1 MKVIRAILCA
11 TFGLSFTACDKPV
24 ASHPPATPPPA
35 ATPPAATPKSAEQIW
50 QDVSPSLIYISARGL
65 DGGVMQGSGFVVELD
80 GKRLILTN
88 RHVVK
93 GAEKVSVGT
102 DTKSLIV
109 SSGYKI
115 AANLDLAVVEC
126 PADVKAPALPRAT
139 RTLNPGAEVV
149 ALGFPLGIG
158 KIITRGIVSS
168 VEDGHI
174 LFDAPISSGNSGGP
188 VVNHFGEVVA
198 VATMGSKNTGTAIV
212 QNLNLGIRVTA
223 IPKLPLFT
231 DPLIRLS
238 AVADRIREVEAFI
251 EKGYREEDWLGLL
264 DVLLWHRMME
274 SKGDAK
280 PTDAERAKRTKAQLE
295 RLQTHF
301 EQRHGSL
308 RKAVE
313 RYVNFLKESEDRI
326 DTLSSAFAGLGN
338 DPILADFLKDERQS
352 GFVRIRATPELLP
365 KLARISAD
373 HWIAKVEDHRFRLE
387 WSLRYTVDVPMP
399 PPLDEFKRF
408 EEKQRRE
415 GPLSERPTIRLK
427 LVLSGN
433 RQQDME
439 NYFRSG
445 MEWKARQDVVK
456 DAGQS
461 VLKKGRTETDPAR
474 TETLHGDLL
483 SLISGFRQFLA
494 LEAIER
500 GELDHAIALL
510 RADIGH
516 RAASCWSGALLA
528 QQLVYAGKLAEAWQA
543 YEAYFAGPPPFDAFQ
558 LHSGWGGFGGL
569 SFAQMHISEGL
580 GDKPLSNAKTQYEK
594 VPSAMQN
601 AERWNEQITIVEGR
615 KLSELASLKET
626 LLSDWFARLSRLSRI
641 RVLTWFVWV
650 KPDREQDKYYQKHG
664 SFKGFDFKSGE
675 DCNKVLATS
684 PEALQLWEEISTNK
698 KVGPLL

>member
-35 ATPPAATPKSAEQIW
+35 ATPKNAEQIW
-50 QDVSPSLIYISARGL
+50 QDVSPSLIYVSARGI

-102 DTKSLIV
+102 DTKTLAV
-109 SSGYKI
+109 SPGYKI
-115 AANLDLAVVEC
+115 AADLDLAVVEC
-126 PADVKAPALPRAT
+126 PADVKAPALPLAT
-139 RTLNPGAEVV
+139 RVLNPGAEVV
-149 ALGFPLGIG
+149 ALGFPLSIG
-158 KIITRGIVSS
+158 KIITRGIISS

-188 VVNHFGEVVA
+188 IVNHFGEVVA
-198 VATMGSKNTGTAIV
+198 VATMGSKNTGAAIV

-231 DPLIRLS
+231 DPLLRLS
-238 AVADRIREVEAFI
+238 AVADRIRVVEAFI

-274 SKGDAK
+274 SIGDAK
-280 PTDAERAKRTKAQLE
+280 PTDAEKAKRTKVRLE
-295 RLQTHF
+295 RSQTHF

-313 RYVNFLKESEDRI
+313 GYVGFLKECEDRI

-338 DPILADFLKDERQS
+338 DPVLADFLKDERQS

-387 WSLRYTVDVPMP
+387 WSLRYSADVPMP
-399 PPLDEFKRF
+399 PTLDEFKRF
-408 EEKQRRE
+408 EEGQRRE
-415 GPLSERPTIRLK
+415 IPLSERPTIRLK
-427 LVLSGN
+427 LALSGN

-461 VLKKGRTETDPAR
+461 VLKKGRTETDPIR

-483 SLISGFRQFLA
+483 SLISGFRQLLA
-494 LEAIER
+494 IEAIER
-500 GELDHAIALL
+500 GELEHAIALL
-510 RADIGH
+510 RADVGS
-516 RAASCWSGALLA
+516 RPLSCWSGALLA
-528 QQLVYAGKLAEAWQA
+528 QQFVYSGRIAEAWQA
-543 YEAYFAGPPPFDAFQ
+543 YDSHFAVPPPFDAFQ
-558 LHSGWGGFGGL
+558 LRSGWGGFGGL
-569 SFAQMHISEGL
+569 SFAQMHISDGL
-580 GDKPLSNAKTQYEK
+580 SENPLSKANAQYAK
-594 VPSAMQN
+594 IQSVMRN
-601 AERWNEQITIVEGR
+601 AERWNEQITVVEGR
-615 KLSELASLKET
+615 KLSDLASLKET

-641 RVLTWFVWV
+641 RVLTWFAYV
-650 KPDREQDKYYQKHG
+650 KPDREQTAYLQKHG
-664 SFKGFDFKSGE
+664 SLTGFDFNRGE
-675 DCNKVLATS
+675 VFDKVLATS
-684 PEALQLWEEISTNK
+684 PAALQLWEEISTNK
-698 KVGPLL
+698 EVGPLL